1 MGNFPPMGRRKKD
14 ADQLDPVRRRLLRM
28 VADSSTN
35 LRTASLAI
43 ERNSSYLHQFI
54 HRARPRCWARTTAR
68 P

>member
-1 MGNFPPMGRRKKD
+1 
-14 ADQLDPVRRRLLRM
+14 M

-54 HRARPRCWARTTAR
+54 HRGTRTSR
-68 P
+68 SPP